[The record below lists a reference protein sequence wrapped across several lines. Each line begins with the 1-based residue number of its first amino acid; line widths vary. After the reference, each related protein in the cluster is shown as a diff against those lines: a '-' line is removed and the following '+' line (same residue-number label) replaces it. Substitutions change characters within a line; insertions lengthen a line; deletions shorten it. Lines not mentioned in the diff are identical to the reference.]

1 MERRG
6 EAIFIIIIL
15 MFPCFSQE
23 TDDGGGAY
31 RGYSTVPGGN
41 YEGVGQKNMELKIFG
56 GLVIDGVFSGTRP
69 ASDVTVPS
77 KSVHIWA
84 F

>member
-23 TDDGGGAY
+23 TDDGGGGVQGILNDA
-31 RGYSTVPGGN
+31 RGN

-56 GLVIDGVFSGTRP
+56 GLVIDGFFSGTRP

-77 KSVHIWA
+77 KSVHIWT